1 MSWPTISAARQN
13 LRQLVAIRYIA
24 LAGQITALLL
34 FSWVYPLGLPVSTL
48 AIIIALFGA
57 ITLVTHWRVAHG
69 SPISATEF
77 CGHLLLDVLALS
89 MLLYFSGGATNPFV
103 SYYLVPI
110 IIGAIILPRR
120 LMWTVTGTA
129 VIAYSLL
136 FFEHIPLSAIAPHAA
151 GHHPTAGLNLHVA
164 GMWFNFLISAMLI
177 AYFVV
182 RMAEALREQQVELS
196 NQHQQQLENE
206 QLLAI
211 ATVAAGTAHE
221 LGTPLNTTKLLVDEL
236 LADQLP
242 DQNTGQKT
250 DQAAP
255 RSTTESLLTINQQI
269 EICRNTLRGLTGLA
283 SDIAQ
288 PVAAITV
295 NQYVDE
301 LLDTWQLLRPEI
313 NANTDITPAQQAVTA
328 RFHPVIRQALF
339 NLFNNAADASP
350 EQIQITISWSRDSLQ
365 IIIRD
370 YGQGLTSAELETIGQ
385 LVPSNKPGGLGLGLY
400 LTSSSLSRHGGQVL
414 LANAED
420 GGLITTVHIE
430 LSETQP

>member
-1 MSWPTISAARQN
+1 
-13 LRQLVAIRYIA
+13 
-24 LAGQITALLL
+24 
-34 FSWVYPLGLPVSTL
+34 
-48 AIIIALFGA
+48 
-57 ITLVTHWRVAHG
+57 
-69 SPISATEF
+69 
-77 CGHLLLDVLALS
+77 
-89 MLLYFSGGATNPFV
+89 
-103 SYYLVPI
+103 
-110 IIGAIILPRR
+110 
-120 LMWTVTGTA
+120 
-129 VIAYSLL
+129 
-136 FFEHIPLSAIAPHAA
+136 
-151 GHHPTAGLNLHVA
+151 
-164 GMWFNFLISAMLI
+164 
-177 AYFVV
+177 
-182 RMAEALREQQVELS
+182 
-196 NQHQQQLENE
+196 
-206 QLLAI
+206 
-211 ATVAAGTAHE
+211 
-221 LGTPLNTTKLLVDEL
+221 DEL